1 MVETRGTT
9 EGMETMTQ
17 DNAPGNAKG
26 ISFAYAVAARL
37 PTRLAMLGLLED
49 RDAANEFAA
58 KFQRYHDAK
67 PDLGNIGEIGME
79 EGHRRRGALAEW
91 ERRHPAGEKH
101 AQLVQGFEVVS
112 LPWLYPEALPNLAN
126 LP

>member
-1 MVETRGTT
+1 MGEARGTT

-17 DNAPGNAKG
+17 ENAPGKSKG
-26 ISFAYAVAARL
+26 ITFAYAVAARL
-37 PTRLAMLGLLED
+37 PNRLAMLGLLED

-67 PDLGNIGEIGME
+67 PDLGNIGDHGMD
-79 EGHRRRGALAEW
+79 EGFRRRAALAEW
-91 ERRHPAGEKH
+91 ERSHPAGAALSQDVK
-101 AQLVQGFEVVS
+101 GFEVVS
-112 LPWLYPEALPNLAN
+112 LPWLYPENLPNLAN